1 MATEPIQL
9 VLIDR
14 PDGLATRET
23 WVQHLHKLM
32 RLPRNTMLRDQMIR
46 SARETIAEIDRR
58 TADPST
64 SEIYDVLM
72 DPIGPADTRE
82 RWEQHLRGLMRLPR
96 DMLGRN
102 EMIIDARKM
111 IAEKARQA
119 PDSPRE
125 GKSAKADS
133 KKAKTK

>member
-1 MATEPIQL
+1 
-9 VLIDR
+9 
-14 PDGLATRET
+14 
-23 WVQHLHKLM
+23 
-32 RLPRNTMLRDQMIR
+32 MLRDQMIR

-125 GKSAKADS
+125 ATLVKADAR
-133 KKAKTK
+133 KAKTK

>member
-1 MATEPIQL
+1 
-9 VLIDR
+9 
-14 PDGLATRET
+14 
-23 WVQHLHKLM
+23 
-32 RLPRNTMLRDQMIR
+32 MLRDQMIR
-46 SARETIAEIDRR
+46 SARETITEIDRH

-72 DPIGPADTRE
+72 EPVGPADTRE

-119 PDSPRE
+119 AGSLME
-125 GKSAKADS
+125 GRRAKADA

>member
-1 MATEPIQL
+1 
-9 VLIDR
+9 
-14 PDGLATRET
+14 
-23 WVQHLHKLM
+23 
-32 RLPRNTMLRDQMIR
+32 MIR
-46 SARETIAEIDRR
+46 SARETIAEIDRH

-72 DPIGPADTRE
+72 DPVGPADTRE

-102 EMIIDARKM
+102 EMIIRARKM